1 MSYGVSNIAKSI
13 GHTRNTIHAD
23 GSGRMNHHPEY
34 QNFNHQWHGTPR
46 SQLGQGAF
54 NDPRWNWAQVST
66 PESTS
71 AWSWECRRFWQKYC
85 ALGAVRGQ
93 DCRVHQ
99 SSGKSSYVDLTLS
112 NLTSRTYPVTYT
124 TEAGSGDF
132 KLLARIDVLK
142 DVHLLTYYS
151 LPMPRYVIFE
161 QVSGFNGILQPKD
174 GEAYNFG
181 IICFSEY
188 TTRNIHPVYGQ
199 IDFGDPRNVTAKA
212 TNQRTGGVKTSEPIS
227 SGYFSL
233 DRNHV
238 DYLNNKTAPWVDNND
253 VVSLVAQGSSGK
265 VNSTETI
272 VNHTA
277 DR

>member
-1 MSYGVSNIAKSI
+1 
-13 GHTRNTIHAD
+13 
-23 GSGRMNHHPEY
+23 MNH
-34 QNFNHQWHGTPR
+34 
-46 SQLGQGAF
+46 
-54 NDPRWNWAQVST
+54 
-66 PESTS
+66 
-71 AWSWECRRFWQKYC
+71 
-85 ALGAVRGQ
+85 
-93 DCRVHQ
+93 
-99 SSGKSSYVDLTLS
+99 SYVDLTLS
-112 NLTSRTYPVTYT
+112 NLTSRAYPVAYAI
-124 TEAGSGDF
+124 EGDNGGF

-142 DVHLLTYYS
+142 DVPLLTYYS
-151 LPMPRYVIFE
+151 LPMPSYVIFE
-161 QVSGFNGILQPKD
+161 QVSGFNGILQPKG

-199 IDFGDPRNVTAKA
+199 IGSRGPRNVTVKA
-212 TNQRTGGVKTSEPIS
+212 TNQRTGGVKTSEPVS

-233 DRNHV
+233 DGNHV

-272 VNHTA
+272 VNPTA